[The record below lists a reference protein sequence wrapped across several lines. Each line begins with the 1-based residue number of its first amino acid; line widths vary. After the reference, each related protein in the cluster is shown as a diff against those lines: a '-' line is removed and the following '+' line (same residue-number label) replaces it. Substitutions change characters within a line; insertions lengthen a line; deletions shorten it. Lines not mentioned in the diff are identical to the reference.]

1 MLCFRFRNRH
11 IHIVIPSNSAHNLT
25 WKSGHCSCAW
35 WLERS
40 AGSNL
45 HCSSKKVICEGREHT
60 GDRDAATSCKPW
72 NASDCQNQAP
82 ASEGAQLYKHLH
94 KGEGI
99 NFWCLTRL
107 QHGSHSPEWIRHLR
121 TLGHTLL

>member
-1 MLCFRFRNRH
+1 MKDMFTSQYLVVQL
-11 IHIVIPSNSAHNLT
+11 VISPGNQA
-25 WKSGHCSCAW
+25 AAAA
-35 WLERS
+35 LERS
-40 AGSNL
+40 SASEL
-45 HCSSKKVICEGREHT
+45 HSSSKKAIYEGREHA
-60 GDRDAATSCKPW
+60 GDWDAATSHKPW

-107 QHGSHSPEWIRHLR
+107 QHGSHSPEWIMHLR
-121 TLGHTLL
+121 NLGHTLL